1 MFEPEDRE
9 KEFLTKL
16 DEKIIK
22 EDFPERMHLKNLN
35 LNRPNEKVDEIS
47 DLQIKW
53 TYERLK
59 SENPNFP
66 KQNPEEQKSKELYES
81 IKSVLELMKKEFL
94 EVMFIYQY
102 KRH

>member
-35 LNRPNEKVDEIS
+35 LNRLNEKVEEIS
-47 DLQIKW
+47 DL
-53 TYERLK
+53 
-59 SENPNFP
+59 
-66 KQNPEEQKSKELYES
+66 
-81 IKSVLELMKKEFL
+81 
-94 EVMFIYQY
+94 
-102 KRH
+102 